1 MMQRRQWVSTG
12 VLLLITAVIIHFL
25 RSQPELLKSL
35 QNVTL
40 SSLFYLILVRLS
52 IFAMNG
58 LFLKEFAAKFGVR
71 LTFHE
76 WFGLA
81 SITTMGNYIT
91 PFSGGL
97 FLRAA
102 YLKKRHCLSYT
113 QFTTM
118 LTANYLIMF
127 WLIGVIGLLSLRLLG
142 HGWQPYLP
150 IVLLFGSIS
159 VVVSIVF
166 LFPVQYVAWDN
177 RIGRFLNSLL
187 TGWFMVKRDY
197 RLLFRLTLL
206 TILTIGLNTLSFW
219 LVYKVL
225 GHVISMV
232 GALLLGLIAAFSI
245 FINLTPGNL
254 GVQEAMVGFSAEIL
268 GVGGGGEGLM
278 AVLLIRAVT
287 VVCAFSLG
295 PLYSY
300 LLSRNGFSK

>member
-1 MMQRRQWVSTG
+1 MQRRQCVAAG
-12 VLLLITAVIIHFL
+12 GLLLITALIILFL
-25 RSQPELLKSL
+25 RSHPELLRAL

-40 SSLFYLILVRLS
+40 FSLFYLILVRLG

-102 YLKKRHCLSYT
+102 YLKKRYRLSYT

-127 WLIGVIGLLSLRLLG
+127 WLISVIGLISLRLLG
-142 HGWQPYLP
+142 QGWQPYWP
-150 IVLLFGSIS
+150 IALLFGSVS
-159 VVVSIVF
+159 MLVSIIF
-166 LFPVQYVAWDN
+166 IFPLRYVAWEN
-177 RIGRFLNSLL
+177 RIGRFFNSLL
-187 TGWFMVKRDY
+187 NGWFTVKRDS
-197 RLLFRLTLL
+197 RLLFHLTVL
-206 TILTIGLNTLSFW
+206 TTLTIGLNALSFW
-219 LVYKVL
+219 LVYDAL
-225 GHVISMV
+225 GQDIFFV
-232 GALLLGLIAAFSI
+232 GALLLGLVAAFSI

-254 GVQEAMVGFSAEIL
+254 GVQEAMVALSAELL
-268 GVGGGGEGLM
+268 GMGGGEGLV

-287 VVCAFSLG
+287 VICAFSLG
-295 PLYSY
+295 PIYSY
-300 LLSRNGFSK
+300 LLSRDGFSK